1 MNSPI
6 VVLDA
11 CVLIPMPL
19 CDTLLRAAEKGL
31 YRFYTSPKI
40 LEETTKNLAKI
51 FIKQKKFDSNIAKQN
66 AEKRVNQIKKAFPE
80 ALVEPNESLVESL
93 ENDPKDRHVLAAAI
107 EAQKLENNN
116 TVIIVTHN
124 LKDFPNFI
132 LAKHNVQAMSAD
144 NFFLSLIEFYDT
156 TEDLFDI
163 LQEQAKGSKQK
174 LFNLLKRLEEGNAK
188 EFVKVILTEYFLQ
201 EILNDVCQI
210 LTKYGRNQ
218 EESKYLKGEKYYIM
232 SLKEQ
237 NLIINS
243 VSKKCLI
250 ESNCS
255 LLIKNN
261 VSLEDIKILN
271 DFIQQS
277 KVITQLNFSL

>member
-1 MNSPI
+1 MKLPI

-40 LEETTKNLAKI
+40 LEETTRNLAKI
-51 FIKQKKFDSNIAKQN
+51 LIDRNKFDLDTALEKSK
-66 AEKRVNQIKKAFPE
+66 KRVNHIQKAFLE
-80 ALVEPNESLVESL
+80 ALVEPNVSLIESL
-93 ENDPKDRHVLAAAI
+93 ENNPKDRHVLAAAI
-107 EAQKLENNN
+107 EAQKLENNT

-132 LAKHNVQAMSAD
+132 LAKHNVQAMSTD
-144 NFFLSLIEFYDT
+144 EFFLWLIEIYDT
-156 TEDLFDI
+156 TENSFDI
-163 LQEQAKGSKQK
+163 LQEQAKGSKQEF
-174 LFNLLKRLEEGNAK
+174 LDLLKRLEKGNAK

-201 EILNDVCQI
+201 GILNDVCQI
-210 LTKYGRNQ
+210 LKKYGREQ
-218 EESKYLKGEKYYIM
+218 EKSKYFKGEKYYIM

-243 VSKKCLI
+243 LSKKYLI

-255 LLIKNN
+255 LIIKNN
-261 VSLEDIKILN
+261 ISSEDINILN
-271 DFIQQS
+271 NFIQQS
-277 KVITQLNFSL
+277 KIITQLNFSL